1 MKPSLCLR
9 VLRFLAALI
18 SAAAL
23 CGVAQAQDRVALVV
37 GNSKYI
43 NANIVPNAVN
53 DARVMAR
60 TLREIGFGVT
70 DGFDLNR
77 DGMERQIREFLL
89 KSESARVALFF
100 YAGQRARR
108 HARPRRRRGRDPRP
122 ANPLLIRR
130 CSARSIWP
138 V

>member
-1 MKPSLCLR
+1 
-9 VLRFLAALI
+9 
-18 SAAAL
+18 
-23 CGVAQAQDRVALVV
+23 VALVV

-60 TLREIGFGVT
+60 TLREIGFVVT

-108 HARPRRRRGRDPRP
+108 NARPRRRRGRDPRP
-122 ANPLLIRR
+122 ANPLGS
-130 CSARSIWP
+130 SARSIWP